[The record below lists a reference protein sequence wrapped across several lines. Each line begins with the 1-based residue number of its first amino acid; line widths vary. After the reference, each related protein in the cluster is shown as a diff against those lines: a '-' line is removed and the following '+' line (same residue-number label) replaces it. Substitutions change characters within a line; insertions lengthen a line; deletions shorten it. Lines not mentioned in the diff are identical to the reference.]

1 MQEVCSIWRR
11 RLESSWRCV
20 PWRQRNSCSSP
31 AWTGLSR
38 WEIIGELIHHP
49 TSYKILTAADR
60 EPRARPL
67 PQGWHEGHKP
77 RSSSVLSLK
86 RTPRYSSRSTTP
98 RRLWKLCL
106 EGRDLTIRIAQAPTS
121 TLADGRLGKTVVS
134 GSTVRCDLS
143 YNGRRDHRDGHN
155 CIGSLGCGGVATAA
169 VLTAVAASVI
179 RPLLPVAAAASAASS
194 TPAHAAPAQ
203 PRRRVRPRQSS
214 FLSSGSLSRRDS
226 PSHRGSLSHNV
237 RRGASILS
245 RDAALGP
252 TRLPHQSLLLEA
264 RKLVARARALWF
276 HRLRSSV

>member
-1 MQEVCSIWRR
+1 MLVRR
-11 RLESSWRCV
+11 AGCTKCAGSVQYLAEETLESSWRCV

-134 GSTVRCDLS
+134 GSTVVTS
-143 YNGRRDHRDGHN
+143 ATTA
-155 CIGSLGCGGVATAA
+155 GGTTGTVTTASAVSGAAVWSTAA
-169 VLTAVAASVI
+169 
-179 RPLLPVAAAASAASS
+179 
-194 TPAHAAPAQ
+194 
-203 PRRRVRPRQSS
+203 
-214 FLSSGSLSRRDS
+214 
-226 PSHRGSLSHNV
+226 
-237 RRGASILS
+237 
-245 RDAALGP
+245 
-252 TRLPHQSLLLEA
+252 
-264 RKLVARARALWF
+264 
-276 HRLRSSV
+276 RS

>member
-155 CIGSLGCGGVATAA
+155 CIGSLGCGGG
-169 VLTAVAASVI
+169 LDCGGFDCGGGFSHFFG
-179 RPLLPVAAAASAASS
+179 RG
-194 TPAHAAPAQ
+194 
-203 PRRRVRPRQSS
+203 
-214 FLSSGSLSRRDS
+214 GSLGCVK
-226 PSHRGSLSHNV
+226 H
-237 RRGASILS
+237 
-245 RDAALGP
+245 
-252 TRLPHQSLLLEA
+252 TPHQRS
-264 RKLVARARALWF
+264 RGGGFDRGRVA
-276 HRLRSSV
+276 S